1 MTPEHWQEIRN
12 LLHSAMQLKVTE
24 RPAFLD
30 QHCCN
35 DPELRQELEA
45 LLAAEGELDSSFLES
60 PAIEQVA
67 ANPASS
73 SNLSVLAAGTRLGPY
88 VVQSLLGAGG
98 MGEVYRA
105 RDTRLDRTVA
115 LKVIPRALAPD
126 AVRRQRFE
134 REARAI
140 SSLQHPNICTLYD
153 VGSQQGT
160 DYLVMEYLEGETLA
174 ARLTSGPLPLD
185 LTLRYASEVADAL
198 EAAHRR
204 GIVHRDLK
212 PANIFITTHGE
223 SKVLDFGLAKLDET
237 KPSSETPTALTAN
250 ANAKG
255 LTTPGVAMGTVAYMS
270 PEQARGEEL
279 DGRTDIFSLGAVLYE
294 MATGKA
300 AFSGKTSAVVFKA
313 ILDETPK
320 PPSKIN
326 PSLPPQL
333 DQIVEKVLEK
343 DRDLRY
349 QSAKELAVDLRRL
362 TNPSPA
368 TPVVARSVPRTVV
381 LATAISVVL
390 LLVVLL
396 GLKSGHRQYFPR
408 QLGAASIHS
417 LAVLPLANLSYD
429 PEQEYFAE
437 GMTDAL
443 TTELAQ
449 IGSIRVISRTS
460 AMQYKD
466 AKKPLPQI
474 AQELNV
480 DAILEGSVLRS
491 GSKVRVTTQLVQAS
505 PERHLWAKSYES
517 DLRDVL
523 TLQSQVAQSVADQ
536 IRIKLTEEEKSRL
549 RRPPRPVDP
558 EAHDAYL
565 RGRYYWNN
573 GEAEDL
579 TKARDYFQQAI
590 EKDPLYA
597 PSYAGLS
604 DYYSVLPF
612 YTSALPDEVFPEAK
626 AAVSKALELDDSL
639 AEAHASLAYILTYY
653 DWNWADAD
661 REFQRALALNPND
674 ATIHHRYSRYLSSL
688 GRIDDALSEIKKAQ
702 ELDPLSPV
710 IKANVGVIY
719 YFGRQYDLAIV
730 QLRKVLDEH
739 PDFSVAHW
747 GMGLVYEQKGM
758 SPDAIAE
765 LEKADAIGK
774 HRSTNTLA
782 SLGHAYAIAGQKS
795 KARQILSEMEGRSKR
810 EPISSYQFA
819 LVFAGLDDKDQAL
832 AALEKAFQQKST
844 LLTYVKMDPRFDP
857 LRPAPRFADL
867 LRRMGLPQ

>member
-1 MTPEHWQEIRN
+1 MGVVYKAED
-12 LLHSAMQLKVTE
+12 LK
-24 RPAFLD
+24 
-30 QHCCN
+30 
-35 DPELRQELEA
+35 
-45 LLAAEGELDSSFLES
+45 
-60 PAIEQVA
+60 
-67 ANPASS
+67 
-73 SNLSVLAAGTRLGPY
+73 LG
-88 VVQSLLGAGG
+88 
-98 MGEVYRA
+98 RF
-105 RDTRLDRTVA
+105 VA
-115 LKVIPRALAPD
+115 LKFLPDDVANDPQALA
-126 AVRRQRFE
+126 RFQ
-134 REARAI
+134 REAKAA
-140 SSLQHPNICTLYD
+140 SSLNHPNICTIYEID
-153 VGSQQGT
+153 ESDGRSFIA
-160 DYLVMEYLEGETLA
+160 MELLEGRTLRHRIAGKPLEIETV
-174 ARLTSGPLPLD
+174 LD
-185 LTLRYASEVADAL
+185 LGIQIADAL
-198 EAAHRR
+198 DAAHSK
-204 GIVHRDLK
+204 GIVHRDIK
-212 PANIFITTHGE
+212 PANIFVTNRGQAKI
-223 SKVLDFGLAKLDET
+223 LDFGLAKLSSKSQPPSNSAPTVEVADEH
-237 KPSSETPTALTAN
+237 LTIP
-250 ANAKG
+250 G
-255 LTTPGVAMGTVAYMS
+255 TTLGTVAYMS
-270 PEQARGEEL
+270 PEQVRGKDL
-279 DGRTDIFSLGAVLYE
+279 DTRTDLFSFGAVLYE
-294 MATGKA
+294 MCTGTMPFRGDTTGA
-300 AFSGKTSAVVFKA
+300 MFDSIVNRIPV
-313 ILDETPK
+313 
-320 PPSKIN
+320 PPVRIN
-326 PSLPPQL
+326 PDVPPKLEDIVVKCL
-333 DQIVEKVLEK
+333 DKRPES
-343 DRDLRY
+343 RY

-368 TPVVARSVPRTVV
+368 APVAARPVRRTVV
-381 LATAISVVL
+381 LATAISLVL
-390 LLVVLL
+390 LVAVLL
-396 GLKSGHRQYFPR
+396 GLKSGLRQYFQH

-417 LAVLPLANLSYD
+417 LAVLPLENLSHD

-460 AMQYKD
+460 AVQYKD

-480 DAILEGSVLRS
+480 DAIMEGSVLRS
-491 GSKVRVTTQLVQAS
+491 GSKVRVTTQLIQAS

-523 TLQSQVAQSVADQ
+523 SLQSQVAQSVADQ

-549 RRPPRPVDP
+549 RRPPHPVDP

-579 TKARDYFQQAI
+579 AKARDYFQQAI
-590 EKDPLYA
+590 EKNPLYA
-597 PSYAGLS
+597 PAYAGLA

-612 YTSALPDEVFPEAK
+612 YTSALPDEVFPKAK

-653 DWNWADAD
+653 DWDWADAE

-674 ATIHHRYSRYLSSL
+674 ATVHHRYSRYLSSL
-688 GRIDDALSEIKKAQ
+688 GRIDDALSEIRKAQ

-739 PDFSVAHW
+739 PGFSVAHW

-758 SPDAIAE
+758 SPEAIAE

-795 KARQILSEMEGRSKR
+795 KAQQILSELEGRSKR

-819 LVFAGLDDKDQAL
+819 LVFAGLGNKDQAL

-844 LLTYVKMDPRFDP
+844 LLTYVKMDARFDP
-857 LRPAPRFADL
+857 LRPDPRFADL
-867 LRRMGLPQ
+867 LHRMGLPQ